1 MLYIG
6 IDNGVSGT
14 IGVVGETRSES
25 KSSIYFKM
33 PIKRVLDYTKKEKW
47 VNRID
52 FVSLLLFLKN
62 TNIKKHDCRAFI
74 ERPMV
79 NPMMFNASLSAVR
92 ALETTLVVLE
102 ELSISYEFI
111 DSKEWQKVMLPE
123 LANKDRGDRHA
134 QLKKM
139 SLAIGKR
146 LFPNID
152 FKGFEDADGILIAEY
167 CRKVKK

>member
-1 MLYIG
+1 MLYLG

-14 IGVVGETRSES
+14 VGIIGETRRES
-25 KSSIYFKM
+25 KSDVYFKM
-33 PIKRVLDYTKKEKW
+33 PIKKVLDYTKKEKW
-47 VNRID
+47 INRID
-52 FVSLLLFLKN
+52 FVKLLLLLKN
-62 TNIKKHDCRAFI
+62 IDRTPGCRAFM

-92 ALETTLVVLE
+92 ALESTLVVLE

-111 DSKEWQKVMLPE
+111 DSKEWQREMLPE
-123 LANKDRGDRHA
+123 LMDKHRSDRHA

-146 LFPNID
+146 LFPKID
-152 FKGFEDADGILIAEY
+152 FSGFEDADGLLIAEY
-167 CRKVKK
+167 CRKAKK